1 MSRDPEHSADTSPT
15 LTDVGERLVGAHEI
29 ARMFGVERQTVHDWL
44 KKPERFHFPEPLDVI
59 KAGKVWATEDV
70 RTWAAE
76 TGRAIMGSW
85 S

>member
-1 MSRDPEHSADTSPT
+1 MSRDSKTPPDTSPT

-44 KKPERFHFPEPLDVI
+44 KKPERFHFPEPWDVI
-59 KAGKVWATEDV
+59 KAGKVWRTEDV
-70 RTWAAE
+70 RAWAGE
-76 TGRAIMGSW
+76 TGREIVGSW